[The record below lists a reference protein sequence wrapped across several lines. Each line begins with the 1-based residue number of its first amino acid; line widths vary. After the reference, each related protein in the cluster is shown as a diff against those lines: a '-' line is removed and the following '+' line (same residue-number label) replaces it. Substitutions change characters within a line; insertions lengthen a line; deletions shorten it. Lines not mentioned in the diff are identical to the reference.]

1 MDNTVETLS
10 IKGLRGFAEREEL
23 KLAVPTD
30 NKPGSGLTILVG
42 PNNGGKS
49 TITEALDA
57 AFRNHQVSFPDGKR
71 NQAAGD
77 KVSLRL
83 AGADAWLG
91 MDKGITDQ
99 MPDKPL
105 WLSFYSS
112 TSQVG
117 LDETRSRLGDVEDLQ
132 SFEWIPNQI
141 CLSVD
146 LPVGADQEAT
156 LAAAVSRLEH
166 IAKLIDPQGPTYADH
181 S

>member
-1 MDNTVETLS
+1 
-10 IKGLRGFAEREEL
+10 
-23 KLAVPTD
+23 
-30 NKPGSGLTILVG
+30 
-42 PNNGGKS
+42 
-49 TITEALDA
+49 
-57 AFRNHQVSFPDGKR
+57 
-71 NQAAGD
+71 
-77 KVSLRL
+77 
-83 AGADAWLG
+83 

-117 LDETRSRLGDVEDLQ
+117 LDEIRSRLGDVEDLQ

-146 LPVGADQEAT
+146 IPVGADQEAT

-166 IAKLIDPQGPTYADH
+166 VAKLIDPQGPTYADH